1 MRHRSNKTA
10 KLYRDNNSIRF
21 EFLTDCRHTCVA
33 CGRGAF
39 SVDEILRGKNR
50 LRAFSV
56 RACWLPACDT
66 CNTGPLADPAAWPLA
81 KKLAAKLLCDPQ
93 YFDLQKIREVNAP
106 AGCSNPPVLVT
117 ADDVLE
123 ALRQLLIERGG
134 A

>member
-1 MRHRSNKTA
+1 VRHRSKDTA
-10 KLYRDNNSIRF
+10 KLYRDNKETRNG
-21 EFLTDCRHTCVA
+21 FLWEQSTCVE
-33 CGRGAF
+33 CGNTADC
-39 SVDEILRGKNR
+39 VDEVLRGKNR

-56 RACWLPACDT
+56 RACWLPACGP
-66 CNTGPLADPAAWPLA
+66 CNTGPLADPAEWPLA

-123 ALRQLLIERGG
+123 ALQQLLIERGG
-134 A
+134 V